1 MAKLPTHL
9 KVTLLVPLIDN
20 DGQPF
25 ELQTWSWW
33 NDRLTSVVS
42 GFTDH
47 GVVTGWWRGYSDQNR
62 VIVIVV
68 KTMNEVNELRDLL
81 LEARHRFR
89 QEAMYLE
96 YHRVFFEEVQEGSS
110 S

>member
-47 GVVTGWWRGYSDQNR
+47 GV
-62 VIVIVV
+62 
-68 KTMNEVNELRDLL
+68 
-81 LEARHRFR
+81 EARHRFR